1 MFIRCNDLTPHSKRR
16 DMEQQAKDRRDEVVG
31 GSVTPDERA
40 LIEAARQ
47 KAGVRFMSEF
57 VRETMLTRAKHILT
71 PKRAEDR
78 AA

>member
-1 MFIRCNDLTPHSKRR
+1 MFKRGNDLTDHSMGK
-16 DMEQQAKDRRDEVVG
+16 DMEQQATARRDEVVG
-31 GSVTPDERA
+31 GSVTPEERA

-47 KAGVRFMSEF
+47 KAGIRFMSEF
-57 VRETMLTRAKHILT
+57 VRETMLHRAKHILT